1 MYVTYSMLMT
11 KFECSEST
19 IRRRVREM
27 EESGMFPYAV
37 RRVRGVQIDDEQFEK
52 FCTIGRRKT

>member
-1 MYVTYSMLMT
+1 
-11 KFECSEST
+11 
-19 IRRRVREM
+19 M

-52 FCTIGRRKT
+52 FCTIGRRKTWE